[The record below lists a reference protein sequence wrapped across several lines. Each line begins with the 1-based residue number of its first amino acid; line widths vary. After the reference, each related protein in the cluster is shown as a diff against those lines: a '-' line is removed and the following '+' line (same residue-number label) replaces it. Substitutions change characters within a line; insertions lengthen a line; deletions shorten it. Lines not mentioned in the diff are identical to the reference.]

1 MKRFFYISLLLAL
14 GIAGQSKAV
23 VISWASEALASGTT
37 SASLIYVSEGAPT
50 YADGV
55 LQNGTVIGT
64 ASGYA
69 IDGTTLY
76 AQSSADVTR
85 DVGSYYVV
93 LFNDSSQYA
102 VSTTALPYDDTT
114 AITRDLMYPAPRTF
128 SPDAFS
134 GWAPVPEPGSA
145 MLLLAGGALAALRRR
160 KTA

>member
-37 SASLIYVSEGAPT
+37 SASLIYVAEGVPT
-50 YADGV
+50 YADDV

-76 AQSSADVTR
+76 AQTSDDVTR
-85 DVGSYYVV
+85 AIGNYYVV
-93 LFNDSSQYA
+93 LFNDSSEYA
-102 VSTTALPYDDTT
+102 VSTTVLPYDDNT
-114 AITRDLMYPAPRTF
+114 AITRDLMYPASGTF
-128 SPDAFS
+128 SPDTFS
-134 GWAPVPEPGSA
+134 GWAPVPEPGTA
-145 MLLLAGGALAALRRR
+145 MLLLLGGVVVALRRR
-160 KTA
+160 KMA